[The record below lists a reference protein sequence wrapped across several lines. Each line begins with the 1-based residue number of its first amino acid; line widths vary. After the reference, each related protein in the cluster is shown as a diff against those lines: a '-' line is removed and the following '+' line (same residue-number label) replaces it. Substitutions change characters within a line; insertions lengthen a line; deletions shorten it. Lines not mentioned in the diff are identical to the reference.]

1 MNILQAY
8 IKKYNQIIILIL
20 GLPCTNKSEIAKELG
35 IDLNFQVIKIN
46 DFLIKDKYK
55 EINIDGIKTKVY
67 EDPDNYNWD
76 ELNSKINE
84 LKINGVIIYGNYL
97 DIEKIDWEIDFSF
110 FYSMNIKTCKKIL
123 FEKKMI
129 EWEESDTKLDSDSI
143 LNKYFEKFLNPLY
156 EDIKNTIKI
165 NRFFNIKD
173 ETKFDESYDDIFKT
187 LMELISKKLK

>member
-97 DIEKIDWEIDFSF
+97 DIEKIDWEIDFTF

-123 FEKKMI
+123 LEKKMV

>member
-8 IKKYNQIIILIL
+8 IKKYNQIVILIL

-35 IDLNFQVIKIN
+35 IDLSLQVIKIN

-84 LKINGVIIYGNYL
+84 SKINGVIIYGNYL
-97 DIEKIDWEIDFSF
+97 DIEKIDWEIDFTF

-123 FEKKMI
+123 VEKKMV

-156 EDIKNTIKI
+156 EDIKNSIKI

-173 ETKFDESYDDIFKT
+173 ETKFDESYNDIFKT

>member
-35 IDLNFQVIKIN
+35 IDLNLKVIKIN
-46 DFLIKDKYK
+46 NFLIKDKYK
-55 EINIDGIKTKVY
+55 EINIDGLKTKVY

-76 ELNSKINE
+76 ELNSTINE
-84 LKINGVIIYGNYL
+84 FKSDGVIIYGNYL

-110 FYSMNIKTCKKIL
+110 FYSMNVKTCKKML
-123 FEKKMI
+123 VEKKMV
-129 EWEESDTKLDSDSI
+129 EWNESDSM
-143 LNKYFEKFLNPLY
+143 LNLYFEKFLNPLY
-156 EDIKNTIKI
+156 EDIKNKIKI
-165 NRFFNIKD
+165 NKFFNIK
-173 ETKFDESYDDIFKT
+173 EENTFDKSYDEIFDI